1 MIKVATARPWDF
13 STWWVKLEIKPVRVD
28 NSPWIPDAV
37 FVDRFSPCA
46 KSENLI
52 CVDLL
57 GPRNGRAG
65 RAVLGKEQAL
75 ELAAALTTMAQQ
87 LS

>member
-13 STWWVKLEIKPVRVD
+13 STWWVKLEIKPVCD
-28 NSPWIPDAV
+28 SGSSWIPDTV
-37 FVDRFSPCA
+37 FVDKFSPCA

-57 GPRNGRAG
+57 GPRNGQATS
-65 RAVLGKEQAL
+65 AVLGKEQAL